1 MKARNFAPMTGKVYK
16 STGSW
21 YVVKTA
27 EGETWNGRLK
37 GILKL
42 DGITSTNPIAVGDNV
57 EMEPENEG
65 EKTAII
71 TAIHDR
77 RNYINRQSPSHRMQH
92 HIVAANIDQSL
103 LLVTLKDPRTS
114 EGFIDRWLLTCEA
127 YHVPAILVFNKA
139 DIYRKKEEERFAQWK
154 AMYEAIGY
162 RLIRMSVE
170 TGEGV
175 AEVKATLQGKISL
188 LSGHSGVGKS
198 SFLNAIF
205 PALQRKTHG
214 VSGWSGKG
222 IHTTTFAEMFD
233 LPAPGTTVSETDN
246 EEAASNGSSPISE
259 GAWASGGQIIDT
271 PGMREFGI
279 VDISKQEL
287 SGYFPEM
294 RVLAGLCQFNNCLH
308 MEEPGCVVKEAVQ
321 KEAIAMDRYISYCSI
336 LDSIEENNY

>member
-1 MKARNFAPMTGKVYK
+1 MTGKVYK

-27 EGETWNGRLK
+27 EGEVWNARLK

-42 DGITSTNPIAVGDNV
+42 DGITSTNPIAVGDVV
-57 EMEPENEG
+57 EMDRENEA

-71 TAIHDR
+71 TEIHDR

-92 HIVAANIDQSL
+92 HIVAANLDQSL

-114 EGFIDRWLLTCEA
+114 QGFIDRWLVTCEA
-127 YHVPAILVFNKA
+127 YHVPAILLFNKV
-139 DIYRKKEEERFAQWK
+139 DIYRKKDEERFVQWK
-154 AMYEAIGY
+154 AMYEAVGY
-162 RLIRMSVE
+162 RVVRMSVE
-170 TGEGV
+170 TGQGV
-175 AEVKATLQGKISL
+175 GEVKGMLQGKISL

-205 PALQRKTHG
+205 PALRLKTHG

-233 LPAPGTTVSETDN
+233 LPVG
-246 EEAASNGSSPISE
+246 E
-259 GAWASGGQIIDT
+259 GDSAWNDGQIIDT

-321 KEAIAMDRYISYCSI
+321 KEKIAMDRYISYCSI